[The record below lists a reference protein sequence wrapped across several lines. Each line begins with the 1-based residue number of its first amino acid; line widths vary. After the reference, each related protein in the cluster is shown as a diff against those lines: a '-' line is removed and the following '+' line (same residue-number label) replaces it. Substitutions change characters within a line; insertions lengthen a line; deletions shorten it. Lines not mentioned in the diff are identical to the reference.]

1 MTNIPLANLI
11 LILHFLYVSF
21 IVIGLVII
29 YLGYFM
35 RWKFIRNPV
44 FRWMHLS
51 AMAIV
56 IVELLLG
63 IFCPLTEWEA
73 ELRGTQTISSYS
85 SGFIPY
91 WVHHLLFYN
100 WSPRVF
106 EAVYILLFLFMIA
119 AMFIVPLHYKQRK

>member
-1 MTNIPLANLI
+1 MTNTLLANLI
-11 LILHFLYVSF
+11 LFLHFFYVSF
-21 IVIGLVII
+21 IVIGLAII

-35 RWKFIRNPV
+35 KWVFIRNPV
-44 FRWMHLS
+44 FRWIHLS

-56 IVELLLG
+56 IVEVLFG

-73 ELRGTQTISSYS
+73 ELRGAQKISAYS

-100 WSPRVF
+100 WSPWVF
-106 EAVYILLFLFMIA
+106 ELIYILLFLFMIVS
-119 AMFIVPLHYKQRK
+119 MFIVPPSYKRRK

>member
-1 MTNIPLANLI
+1 MTNILLANLI
-11 LILHFLYVSF
+11 LILHFFYVSF
-21 IVIGLVII
+21 IIIGLAII

-35 RWKFIRNPV
+35 KWTFIRNPV
-44 FRWMHLS
+44 FRWIHLS

-56 IVELLLG
+56 IIEVLFG

-73 ELRGTQTISSYS
+73 ELRGAQKISAYS

-100 WSPRVF
+100 WSPLVF
-106 EAVYILLFLFMIA
+106 ESVYILLFLFMIA
-119 AMFIVPLHYKQRK
+119 SMFIVPPRYKQ